1 MPILK
6 YLDILIGLAVVMVL
20 LSPAVTALTALWMWI
35 LNRRALHLVAAIA
48 DLIRQIDGN
57 APAPVITTD
66 VAATLARAV
75 MTHPMV
81 ANAPAFP
88 FLKRLSGVRQ
98 FSGQV
103 IERDELIRILLELAA
118 GEGSGAQLIDA
129 PTRTILLGVLA
140 ANGIADPGKTLSDI
154 RAQAQVLERDKPEL
168 ATHVRQTQAIIKAAQ
183 SDFVGKINNWFD
195 QAMGRVS
202 QRYATEA
209 RAVTVVAALLVALAV
224 QIDSVDLIR
233 RLSVDPT
240 LRDSLLKEAQ
250 AQQDRLPKTDPAK
263 PADATAGQ
271 PNSDEVEAIKAK
283 RDEIDADL
291 ATLRSPSLAVLP
303 DHFVWQRLPR
313 ATLYGADVSAEPH
326 QTEYEFLTGG
336 ATYTVAPRWR
346 TVPLED
352 VRDAIGNTGAGVSA
366 AIGPCTGT
374 VPSTA
379 TPACQALVLTAH
391 RIGPIELRST
401 PGKASTNLLKPL
413 ASSSRW
419 TTFVTALR
427 QPSMMGVFLS
437 WLLLSLGAPFWY
449 DALKNLLKLRPAPA
463 QAEEDHRVERAKQQP
478 TPAPAPAKKA

>member
-88 FLKRLSGVRQ
+88 FLRRLSGVRQ

-129 PTRTILLGVLA
+129 PTRAVLLGVLA

-209 RAVTVVAALLVALAV
+209 RAVTVVAALLVAVAV

-233 RLSVDPT
+233 RLSVDPA
-240 LRDSLLKEAQ
+240 LRDSLLAEAK
-250 AQQDRLPKTDPAK
+250 AQQDRLPKTD
-263 PADATAGQ
+263 ATGTT
-271 PNSDEVEAIKAK
+271 SDIEGIKAK

-291 ATLRSPSLAVLP
+291 ARLRSPSLAVLP

-336 ATYTVAPRWR
+336 ATYKVAPRWR
-346 TVPLED
+346 AVPLED

-366 AIGPCTGT
+366 AIGPCKGT

-379 TPACQALVLTAH
+379 TPACQELVLTAH

-401 PGKASTNLLKPL
+401 PGNASTNLLKPL

-478 TPAPAPAKKA
+478 TPALAPAKKA

>member
-48 DLIRQIDGN
+48 DLICQIDGN

-88 FLKRLSGVRQ
+88 FLRRLSGVRQ

-209 RAVTVVAALLVALAV
+209 RAVTVVAALLVAVAV

-233 RLSVDPT
+233 RLSVDPA
-240 LRDSLLKEAQ
+240 LRDSLLAEAK
-250 AQQDRLPKTDPAK
+250 AQQDRLPKTD
-263 PADATAGQ
+263 ATGTT
-271 PNSDEVEAIKAK
+271 SDIEGIKAK

-291 ATLRSPSLAVLP
+291 ARLRSPSLAVLP

-336 ATYTVAPRWR
+336 ATYKVAPRWR
-346 TVPLED
+346 AVPLED

-366 AIGPCTGT
+366 AIGPCEGT

-379 TPACQALVLTAH
+379 TPACQELVLTAH

-401 PGKASTNLLKPL
+401 PGNASTNLLKPL

-478 TPAPAPAKKA
+478 TPALAPAKKA

>member
-88 FLKRLSGVRQ
+88 FLRRLSGVRQ

-129 PTRTILLGVLA
+129 PTRAVLLGVLA

-209 RAVTVVAALLVALAV
+209 RAVTVVAALLVAVAV

-233 RLSVDPT
+233 RLSVDPA
-240 LRDSLLKEAQ
+240 LRDSLLAEAK
-250 AQQDRLPKTDPAK
+250 AQQDRLPKTD
-263 PADATAGQ
+263 ATGTT
-271 PNSDEVEAIKAK
+271 SDIEGIKAK

-291 ATLRSPSLAVLP
+291 ARLRSPSLAVLP

-336 ATYTVAPRWR
+336 ATYKVAPRWR
-346 TVPLED
+346 AVPLED

-366 AIGPCTGT
+366 AIGPCEGT

-379 TPACQALVLTAH
+379 TPACQELVLTAH

-401 PGKASTNLLKPL
+401 PGNASTNLLKPL

-478 TPAPAPAKKA
+478 TPALAPAKKA

>member
-88 FLKRLSGVRQ
+88 FLRRLSGVRQ

-118 GEGSGAQLIDA
+118 GKGYGAQLIDA
-129 PTRTILLGVLA
+129 PTRAVLLGVLA

-233 RLSVDPT
+233 RLSVDDT
-240 LRDSLLKEAQ
+240 LRQSLLNEAK
-250 AQQDRLPKTDPAK
+250 AQQDRLSKTDPAK

-291 ATLRSPSLAVLP
+291 A
-303 DHFVWQRLPR
+303 RL
-313 ATLYGADVSAEPH
+313 
-326 QTEYEFLTGG
+326 
-336 ATYTVAPRWR
+336 
-346 TVPLED
+346 
-352 VRDAIGNTGAGVSA
+352 
-366 AIGPCTGT
+366 
-374 VPSTA
+374 
-379 TPACQALVLTAH
+379 
-391 RIGPIELRST
+391 
-401 PGKASTNLLKPL
+401 
-413 ASSSRW
+413 
-419 TTFVTALR
+419 
-427 QPSMMGVFLS
+427 
-437 WLLLSLGAPFWY
+437 
-449 DALKNLLKLRPAPA
+449 
-463 QAEEDHRVERAKQQP
+463 
-478 TPAPAPAKKA
+478 

>member
-1 MPILK
+1 
-6 YLDILIGLAVVMVL
+6 
-20 LSPAVTALTALWMWI
+20 
-35 LNRRALHLVAAIA
+35 
-48 DLIRQIDGN
+48 
-57 APAPVITTD
+57 
-66 VAATLARAV
+66 
-75 MTHPMV
+75 
-81 ANAPAFP
+81 
-88 FLKRLSGVRQ
+88 LKRLAGIRQ

-209 RAVTVVAALLVALAV
+209 RAVTVVAALLVAVAV

-233 RLSVDPT
+233 RLSVDPA
-240 LRDSLLKEAQ
+240 LRDSLLAEAK
-250 AQQDRLPKTDPAK
+250 AQQDRLPKTD
-263 PADATAGQ
+263 ATGTT
-271 PNSDEVEAIKAK
+271 SDIEGIKAK

-291 ATLRSPSLAVLP
+291 ARLRSPSLAVLP

-336 ATYTVAPRWR
+336 ATYKVAPRWR
-346 TVPLED
+346 AVPLED

-366 AIGPCTGT
+366 AIGPCEGT

-379 TPACQALVLTAH
+379 TPACQELVLTAH

-401 PGKASTNLLKPL
+401 PGNASTNLLKPL

-478 TPAPAPAKKA
+478 TPALAPAKKA